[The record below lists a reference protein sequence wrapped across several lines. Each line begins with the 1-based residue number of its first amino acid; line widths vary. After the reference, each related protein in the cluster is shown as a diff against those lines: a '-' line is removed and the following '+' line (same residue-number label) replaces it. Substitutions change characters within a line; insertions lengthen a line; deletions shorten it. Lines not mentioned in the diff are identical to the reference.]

1 MTTILVF
8 VPSRSVPPVVF
19 WLESFVSIF
28 LFGNIFIPA
37 RVVFPADSTVRPFV
51 CFCTMFA
58 HDFGVEFPVKD
69 NKTVQLYDDDFK
81 DEKDAIMRLL
91 RDESPAWDEP
101 GKVFANLAQ
110 AFFQVGDTDTGL
122 QVIKMGTG
130 LAAAKKDTK
139 GEGFLLLAH
148 GSHFARLFQEN
159 RRFSSRGGDENYEKA
174 KGLIERANRLLLP
187 EVTKGEADALPLFN
201 ARGFLNLLNDDAKNA
216 KVSFNATLDLDSEDL
231 AATMGLAILYF
242 REGNYKAALKN
253 FSKVLEKCPDSDN
266 SVRVALG
273 HCNYHLGRKDQA
285 KAWYKRAHEVDGTN
299 SDALACMAVLDMA
312 DSAAPSAEEVRG
324 QVEKLFAAH
333 KYDPTNALA
342 MNSLAEHF
350 FNKQQYN
357 KVIELCTRAVGKT
370 RVKENKARS
379 YLLIARTY
387 HIQGNLEQAS
397 KF

>member
-1 MTTILVF
+1 M
-8 VPSRSVPPVVF
+8 
-19 WLESFVSIF
+19 
-28 LFGNIFIPA
+28 
-37 RVVFPADSTVRPFV
+37 
-51 CFCTMFA
+51 
-58 HDFGVEFPVKD
+58 
-69 NKTVQLYDDDFK
+69 
-81 DEKDAIMRLL
+81 
-91 RDESPAWDEP
+91 
-101 GKVFANLAQ
+101 
-110 AFFQVGDTDTGL
+110 
-122 QVIKMGTG
+122 
-130 LAAAKKDTK
+130 
-139 GEGFLLLAH
+139 
-148 GSHFARLFQEN
+148 
-159 RRFSSRGGDENYEKA
+159 
-174 KGLIERANRLLLP
+174 
-187 EVTKGEADALPLFN
+187 
-201 ARGFLNLLNDDAKNA
+201 
-216 KVSFNATLDLDSEDL
+216 
-231 AATMGLAILYF
+231 YF

-370 RVKENKARS
+370 RGGTDAGANSKPQRKTSTGKKAS
-379 YLLIARTY
+379 ADSSEKSSTRTT
-387 HIQGNLEQAS
+387 
-397 KF
+397 